1 MALVVSAL
9 VASAYVDI
17 NYFMMLL
24 VTKVSLIFS
33 YYRPLST

>member
-9 VASAYVDI
+9 VSSAYVDI
-17 NYFMMLL
+17 YYFMMLL

-33 YYRPLST
+33 YHRPLST